1 MKFYEEKNRK
11 TMWEKSLVNFFASSC
26 REAYFHFSS
35 LKVLKQS
42 QAKRTLIRDFYE
54 FLARRQSEKSN
65 STMKKMMMRNKNKKR
80 LLKSLIRVD
89 LMAFVCGAV
98 QSSFYIIKLLLL
110 FTKTNTLNGET
121 CGQPSTVYFRY

>member
-1 MKFYEEKNRK
+1 MREKFSELFRELVSR
-11 TMWEKSLVNFFASSC
+11 SLFSLFFTQSPQTIASKA
-26 REAYFHFSS
+26 E
-35 LKVLKQS
+35 
-42 QAKRTLIRDFYE
+42 LIRDFYE
-54 FLARRQSEKSN
+54 FLARRQSETSTIMKKK
-65 STMKKMMMRNKNKKR
+65 TMKMMRNKNKER
-80 LLKSLIRVD
+80 LLKSLIRAD